1 VLAFLCALAIVTYLD
16 RLCISIAGPRMQAE
30 LGFTP
35 ERWGWVVGVFAISY
49 GAFEIPA
56 GALGDRIGHRGV
68 LTRIVV
74 WWSAF
79 TGLTSATS
87 SFSSLLVVRFL
98 FGAGEAGA
106 FPNISGALSRWFPAT
121 ERARAQGLVWGASR
135 VGGVISPLLAVP
147 IMRRFGWRA
156 TFRFFGGIGLV
167 WAAAWFWWYRNRP
180 SQQLG
185 ITQRELGEIGSGNEA
200 PSHTAIPWGQLARAR
215 QLWIVMLMYS
225 FYGWGSYFYLSWL
238 HTYLVKGRGLS
249 EREMG
254 IFSTLPFILGAGA
267 NIVGGFLSDHV
278 AKRYG
283 LKRGRRLLGCS
294 GLGLSAIFVLATALT
309 TGKASGVIFVSLGY
323 GAMDLMLPSAWAI
336 CLDLGGQYAGAV
348 SGAMN
353 SSGHVGGFLS
363 SVLFG
368 YLVRDFGNYD
378 IPLFVIATML
388 MVSAFLFSRIDP
400 TKPIVIEEAR

>member
-1 VLAFLCALAIVTYLD
+1 MLAFLCALAIVTYLD

-87 SFSSLLVVRFL
+87 SFSSLLAVRFL

-106 FPNISGALSRWFPAT
+106 FPNISGVLSRWFPAT

-135 VGGVISPLLAVP
+135 LGGVISPLLAVP
-147 IMRRFGWRA
+147 IMGLFGWRA
-156 TFRFFGGIGLV
+156 TFRLFGGIGLV

-180 SQQLG
+180 SHQPG
-185 ITQRELGEIGSGNEA
+185 ITAPELQEIGSGREA
-200 PSHTAIPWGQLARAR
+200 PSHAAIPWGQLARAR

-254 IFSTLPFILGAGA
+254 IFSTLPFILGAAA
-267 NIVGGFLSDHV
+267 NIVGGFLSDRV
-278 AKRYG
+278 AGRYG
-283 LKRGRRLLGCS
+283 LKRGRRLLVCT

-336 CLDLGGQYAGAV
+336 CLDLGGRYAGAV

-368 YLVRDFGNYD
+368 YLVRDFRNYD

-388 MVSAFLFSRIDP
+388 LVSAFLFSRIDP
-400 TKPIVIEEAR
+400 TKPIVVEEAR

>member
-1 VLAFLCALAIVTYLD
+1 
-16 RLCISIAGPRMQAE
+16 
-30 LGFTP
+30 
-35 ERWGWVVGVFAISY
+35 
-49 GAFEIPA
+49 
-56 GALGDRIGHRGV
+56 
-68 LTRIVV
+68 
-74 WWSAF
+74 
-79 TGLTSATS
+79 
-87 SFSSLLVVRFL
+87 
-98 FGAGEAGA
+98 
-106 FPNISGALSRWFPAT
+106 
-121 ERARAQGLVWGASR
+121 
-135 VGGVISPLLAVP
+135 
-147 IMRRFGWRA
+147 
-156 TFRFFGGIGLV
+156 
-167 WAAAWFWWYRNRP
+167 
-180 SQQLG
+180 
-185 ITQRELGEIGSGNEA
+185 
-200 PSHTAIPWGQLARAR
+200 
-215 QLWIVMLMYS
+215 
-225 FYGWGSYFYLSWL
+225 
-238 HTYLVKGRGLS
+238 
-249 EREMG
+249 MG

-323 GAMDLMLPSAWAI
+323 GAMDLMRPSAWGI
-336 CLDLGGQYAGAV
+336 CLDLGGPYAGAV